1 MATTRGQRLR
11 IARERLFETSLE
23 AAQALGIP
31 PVSYWQYEHAELPQ
45 GRDYGPNEAERF
57 ARRFRVS
64 PEWLLTGRGKGI
76 GDSEPIVPPD
86 ASKVPVVGY
95 LGAGARVHFHAAAA
109 AQGEVDR
116 PTGAPAS
123 TVALR
128 IRGDSLGGIFDRW
141 LLYYDSFRRTP
152 PTELIDELCVV
163 ALADGRVLVKQLQR
177 GRREER
183 FNLVSP
189 GQPPI
194 TDVVVEWAAGVTSMS
209 RR

>member
-11 IARERLFETSLE
+11 IARERLFKTSLE
-23 AAQALGIP
+23 GAQALGIP
-31 PVSYWQYEHAELPQ
+31 PVSYWQYEHAELPR
-45 GRDYGPNEAERF
+45 GRDYGPNEAVRF

-64 PEWLLTGRGKGI
+64 PEWLLTGRGKGV
-76 GDSEPIVPPD
+76 GESEPIVPPD

-95 LGAGARVHFHAAAA
+95 LGPGARVHFYAA
-109 AQGEVDR
+109 AQGEVGL

-123 TVALR
+123 TVALE
-128 IRGDSLGGIFDRW
+128 IRGESLGSIFDRW

-177 GRREER
+177 GRKAGR
-183 FNLVSP
+183 FSLRSP
-189 GQPPI
+189 NQAPI
-194 TDVVVEWAAGVTSMS
+194 NDTAVDWAAAVTSMS
-209 RR
+209 PR